1 MKEWKT
7 KSINSCSYVSITL
20 EEVVLSIVRNEELAK
35 QPRII
40 DSSLRGIQNLKK
52 THELGELDKSQ
63 WRGHRLELDEGTGCV

>member
-20 EEVVLSIVRNEELAK
+20 EEEVVHSVVRNEEMAK

-52 THELGELDKSQ
+52 THELGELDKP
-63 WRGHRLELDEGTGCV
+63 RLGVGGIDLN